1 MLDCAQKHQPLWP
14 MCPARPHSQS
24 PSLGETAPGH
34 RTLSYFSGG
43 QAWGSQASQVGW
55 GGRVPTGPKHLRDLQ
70 CLMCFSTGES
80 RLGGG
85 LGALGLHGKEGGE
98 RLQVSWGTVEKP
110 TSGVHKAVTTNKAA
124 VFNLHPANNLD
135 WPYFIF
141 RRADLIFLPKP
152 LCSYKVEETLYP
164 LGLFPK

>member
-1 MLDCAQKHQPLWP
+1 MPCQAP
-14 MCPARPHSQS
+14 QS
-24 PSLGETAPGH
+24 ESFSGETAPGH
-34 RTLSYFSGG
+34 RTLSYFSG
-43 QAWGSQASQVGW
+43 
-55 GGRVPTGPKHLRDLQ
+55 DQ
-70 CLMCFSTGES
+70 CLGAHRPP

-85 LGALGLHGKEGGE
+85 GRSALAQAPGGDLWCRWASAQASPGWVGSGCFGGYMVRRRREAPSILGDSGEKSPPLGCTKLSP
-98 RLQVSWGTVEKP
+98 L
-110 TSGVHKAVTTNKAA
+110 NKAA

-141 RRADLIFLPKP
+141 RRVDLIFLPKP